1 VGSNPTLSATS
12 FIYLYLETV
21 VSIMVSA
28 SVEKPL
34 VLAAESDATMSKRGN
49 SYGSENRVNIL
60 KKVKIGKKWNLYP
73 AVVELNG
80 KLRDKVRVHG
90 KVESHPEGYY
100 YIEWWQDGRKREQI
114 KNRAE
119 VVDRARR
126 KAIELEANRA
136 GIETVRENVNGRG
149 PTIGEAVASYLK
161 DMEPPQREPKT
172 YMAYRHC
179 LELFSSNC
187 AKRFVL
193 DVKREDVLVFIRKL
207 YELGCGPRTA
217 YNRAVIVS
225 QLLKNNGITK
235 LLSNRD
241 WPEYVEPIRPIY
253 EPDEIQALFRACDEG
268 ERVLYLSY
276 LLTGLRDKEIRHLSW
291 RDIDFRTHVVRVT
304 RKPMYGFKPKNKEER
319 EVPVPASLIAALKKY
334 KASQKPNADGLVF
347 PNESGR
353 PDKRHE
359 FKIKRIAFR
368 AKLNCGQCVSKHG
381 NKCSEGPYCSNF
393 FLHKFRHTFATRN
406 LQDHVC
412 DIKTLQNWM
421 GHKDLASTMVYLK
434 AVRNKDVM
442 ARVNSSELA
451 ALAV

>member
-1 VGSNPTLSATS
+1 
-12 FIYLYLETV
+12 
-21 VSIMVSA
+21 
-28 SVEKPL
+28 
-34 VLAAESDATMSKRGN
+34 MSKRGN
-49 SYGSENRVNIL
+49 GYGSENRVNIL
-60 KKVKIGKKWNLYP
+60 KKVKIGTNWNLYP
-73 AVVELNG
+73 AVMEPNG

-90 KVESHPEGYY
+90 KVEFHPAGYY

-114 KNRAE
+114 KDRAE

-136 GIETVRENVNGRG
+136 GIETIQENGNGRG
-149 PTIGEAVASYLK
+149 LTVAESVASYLK

-172 YMAYRHC
+172 YVAYKSC
-179 LELFSSNC
+179 LELFASTC
-187 AKRFVL
+187 AKR
-193 DVKREDVLVFIRKL
+193 K
-207 YELGCGPRTA
+207 A
-217 YNRAVIVS
+217 
-225 QLLKNNGITK
+225 NGITK

-241 WPEYVEPIRPIY
+241 WPDCVEPIRSIY
-253 EPDEIQALFRACDEG
+253 EPDEIQALFKACDEG
-268 ERVLYLSY
+268 ERVLYLCY
-276 LLTGLRDKEIRHLSW
+276 LLTGLRDKGIRHLTW
-291 RDIDFRTHVVRVT
+291 RDVDFRTHVIRVT
-304 RKPMYGFKPKNKEER
+304 RKPLYGFKPKNKEER
-319 EVPVPASLIAALKKY
+319 EVPVPGSLIAALKKY
-334 KASQKPNADGLVF
+334 KASRKPTADGLVF

-359 FKIKRIAFR
+359 FKVKRIAFL

-421 GHKDLASTMVYLK
+421 GHKDLASTMIYLK

-442 ARVNSSELA
+442 ACVNSSELA

>member
-1 VGSNPTLSATS
+1 
-12 FIYLYLETV
+12 
-21 VSIMVSA
+21 
-28 SVEKPL
+28 
-34 VLAAESDATMSKRGN
+34 MSKRGN
-49 SYGSENRVNIL
+49 GYGKNRVNIL
-60 KKVKIGKKWNLYP
+60 KKIKVGKIWNFYP
-73 AVVELNG
+73 AVVEPNG
-80 KLRDKVRVHG
+80 KLRDKVLVRGH
-90 KVESHPEGYY
+90 VEVHPEGCY
-100 YIEWWQDGRKREQI
+100 YIEWRQNGRKREQI
-114 KNRAE
+114 KDRLE

-136 GIETVRENVNGRG
+136 GIETVQIIGSGRG
-149 PTIGEAVASYLK
+149 LAIPEAVASYLK
-161 DMEPPQREPKT
+161 DMAPPQREPKT
-172 YMAYRHC
+172 YIAYKYC
-179 LELFSSNC
+179 LELFASTC
-187 AKRFVL
+187 AKQFIQ
-193 DVKREDVLVFIRKL
+193 DVKREDLLSFIRKL

-225 QLLKNNGITK
+225 QLLKANGISK

-241 WPEYVEPIRPIY
+241 WPDYVEPIRSIY
-253 EPDEIQALFRACDEG
+253 EPEEIEALLEACDQN
-268 ERVLYLSY
+268 ERVLYLCY
-276 LLTGLRDKEIRHLSW
+276 LLTGLRDREMRYLTW
-291 RDIDFRTHVVRVT
+291 RDIDFRTQVIRVT
-304 RKPMYGFKPKNKEER
+304 RKPLYGFKPKNKEER

-334 KASQKPNADGLVF
+334 KGNKKLLPDALVF

-353 PDKRHE
+353 ADKRHE
-359 FKIKRIAFR
+359 FKLKRIAFHS
-368 AKLNCGQCVSKHG
+368 KMNCGQCVSKHG
-381 NKCSEGPYCSNF
+381 NKCSDGPYCSKF

>member
-1 VGSNPTLSATS
+1 
-12 FIYLYLETV
+12 
-21 VSIMVSA
+21 
-28 SVEKPL
+28 
-34 VLAAESDATMSKRGN
+34 MSKRGN
-49 SYGSENRVNIL
+49 GYGSENRVNIL
-60 KKVKIGKKWNLYP
+60 KKVKIGKNWNLYP
-73 AVVELNG
+73 AVVGPNG
-80 KLRDKVRVHG
+80 RLRDKVRVRG
-90 KVESHPEGYY
+90 NVEAHPEGYY

-114 KNRAE
+114 KDRAE

-126 KAIELEANRA
+126 KALELEANRA
-136 GIETVRENVNGRG
+136 GIETVQEIGSGKG
-149 PTIGEAVASYLK
+149 PTVTEAVASYLK

-172 YMAYRHC
+172 YMAYKYC
-179 LELFSSNC
+179 LELFASHC
-187 AKRFVL
+187 AKRFIQ
-193 DVKREDVLVFIRKL
+193 DVKREDLLSFIRKL

-225 QLLKNNGITK
+225 QLLKANGITK

-241 WPEYVEPIRPIY
+241 WPDYVEPIRSIY
-253 EPDEIQALFRACDEG
+253 ELEEIEALLKACNQG
-268 ERVLYLSY
+268 ERVLYLCY
-276 LLTGLRDKEIRHLSW
+276 LLTGLRDKEMRYLTW
-291 RDIDFRTHVVRVT
+291 RDVDFRTQVIRVT
-304 RKPMYGFKPKNKEER
+304 RKPLYGFKPKNKEER
-319 EVPVPASLIAALKKY
+319 EVPVPASLVAALKKY
-334 KASQKPNADGLVF
+334 KGARKVLPDALVF

-359 FKIKRIAFR
+359 FKLKRIAFH
-368 AKLNCGQCVSKHG
+368 AKLNCEQCVSKHG
-381 NKCSEGPYCSNF
+381 NKCSEGPHCSNF

-442 ARVNSSELA
+442 ARVNSSGLA

>member
-1 VGSNPTLSATS
+1 
-12 FIYLYLETV
+12 
-21 VSIMVSA
+21 
-28 SVEKPL
+28 
-34 VLAAESDATMSKRGN
+34 MSKRGN
-49 SYGSENRVNIL
+49 GYGSENRVNIL
-60 KKVKIGKKWNLYP
+60 KKIKIGKSWNLYP
-73 AVVELNG
+73 AVVESNG
-80 KLRDKVRVHG
+80 KLRDKVRVRG
-90 KVESHPEGYY
+90 KVEVHPEGYY
-100 YIEWWQDGRKREQI
+100 YIEWWRDGRKREQI
-114 KNRAE
+114 KDRAE

-126 KAIELEANRA
+126 KALELKANRA
-136 GIETVRENVNGRG
+136 GIETVQE
-149 PTIGEAVASYLK
+149 IGSGKGSTVTEAVASYLK
-161 DMEPPQREPKT
+161 DMEPPQRERKT
-172 YMAYRHC
+172 YMAYKYC
-179 LELFSSNC
+179 LELFASHC
-187 AKRFVL
+187 AKRFIQ
-193 DVKREDVLVFIRKL
+193 DVKREDLLAFIRKL
-207 YELGCGPRTA
+207 YELNCGQRTA

-225 QLLKNNGITK
+225 QLLKANGVAK

-241 WPEYVEPIRPIY
+241 WPDYVEPIRSIY
-253 EPDEIQALFRACDEG
+253 EPEEIELLLKACDRH
-268 ERVLYLSY
+268 ERVLYLCY
-276 LLTGLRDKEIRHLSW
+276 LLTGLRDKEMRYLTW
-291 RDIDFRTHVVRVT
+291 RDIDFRTQVIRVT
-304 RKPMYGFKPKNKEER
+304 RKPLFGFKPKNKEER

-334 KASQKPNADGLVF
+334 KGSKKPVPDALVF

-359 FKIKRIAFR
+359 FKLKRIAFY
-368 AKLNCGQCVSKHG
+368 AKMNCGQCVSKHG